1 VHVRTFLR
9 ARTLFLRRGACGSER
24 PDMAATAARGLLRVL
39 DAVALA
45 ATSGVPNRLANEAP
59 AVARSLFLRRGACGG
74 SERPDLA
81 PTAARGLLHVLDAV
95 ALAATSGVPNR
106 SPNAIITARI
116 DFTQ

>member
-59 AVARSLFLRRGACGG
+59 AVARSLFLRRGACG

-95 ALAATSGVPNR
+95 ALAATSGVTNR
-106 SPNAIITARI
+106 SPNELHLNT
-116 DFTQ
+116 